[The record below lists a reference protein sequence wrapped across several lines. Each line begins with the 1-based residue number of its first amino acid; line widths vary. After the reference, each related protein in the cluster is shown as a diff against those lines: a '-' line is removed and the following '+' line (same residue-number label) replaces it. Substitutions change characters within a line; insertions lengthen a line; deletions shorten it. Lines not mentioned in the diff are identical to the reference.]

1 MLGKIKELADGDKS
15 DKLVEFGRQFQ
26 DVRAIGLVLFL
37 IVALMVSWSG
47 VKVIQTNYELQK
59 QISAIQQEVDVQ
71 NLANANLKL
80 QNEYYQTDQYLELQ
94 ARQDFGLGGKGETQ
108 VIVPREVALK
118 YAAAIDSIN
127 EPTVQ
132 TVQQPAYQRN
142 FQAWIDFFLHR

>member
-1 MLGKIKELADGDKS
+1 MLEKLTKLTANEKLA
-15 DKLVEFGRQFQ
+15 EFGRQFQ

-59 QISAIQQEVDVQ
+59 QISAMQQEVDVQ
-71 NLANANLKL
+71 QLANANLKL
-80 QNEYYQTDQYLELQ
+80 QNRYYQTDQYLELQ
-94 ARQDFGLGGKGETQ
+94 ARQDFGLGGAGETQ

-118 YAAAIDSIN
+118 YASAIDSIN

-132 TVQQPAYQRN
+132 TVQQPKYQRN